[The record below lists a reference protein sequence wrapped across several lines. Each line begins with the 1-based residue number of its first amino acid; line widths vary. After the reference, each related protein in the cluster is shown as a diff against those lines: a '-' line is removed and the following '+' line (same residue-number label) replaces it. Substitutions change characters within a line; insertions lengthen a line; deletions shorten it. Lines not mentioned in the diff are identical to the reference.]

1 MLAQGVD
8 LTSPGSTRT
17 TPFHESESESEI
29 LNDEHPGL
37 DLALT
42 HRGMEAG
49 LPRVSKFKLP
59 FHWQG
64 FLMILMPGLTSAL
77 HKTCFPPNTIFCS
90 STIAESW
97 LAPPDYVISWK
108 KYKQATV
115 FSPIPL

>member
-17 TPFHESESESEI
+17 TPFHESESEI

-97 LAPPDYVISWK
+97 LA
-108 KYKQATV
+108 TV
-115 FSPIPL
+115 FSPLPL

>member
-17 TPFHESESESEI
+17 TPFHESESEI

-42 HRGMEAG
+42 HRGMEAV

-97 LAPPDYVISWK
+97 LA
-108 KYKQATV
+108 TV
-115 FSPIPL
+115 FSPLPL

>member
-17 TPFHESESESEI
+17 TPFHESESEI

-42 HRGMEAG
+42 HQGMEAG

-64 FLMILMPGLTSAL
+64 FLIILMPGLTSAL

-97 LAPPDYVISWK
+97 LA
-108 KYKQATV
+108 TV
-115 FSPIPL
+115 FSPLPL

>member
-17 TPFHESESESEI
+17 TPFHESESEI

-64 FLMILMPGLTSAL
+64 FLIILMPGLTSAL

-97 LAPPDYVISWK
+97 LA
-108 KYKQATV
+108 TV
-115 FSPIPL
+115 FSPLPL